1 MSDLVYSQ
9 VFPRLAYRP
18 QYVLESVKYVL
29 FFKSR
34 VIKMKVT
41 LLNEGPQTFPRATI
55 NVECFSFYLSCKVFC
70 S

>member
-18 QYVLESVKYVL
+18 QYVLESVKYVF

-41 LLNEGPQTFPRATI
+41 LLNDGPSFPSANT
-55 NVECFSFYLSCKVFC
+55 NVQCI
-70 S
+70 